1 MKRAVEIAASG
12 GHHTLLAGPPGAGK
26 TLIARA
32 LPGIMP
38 SLTSDEAVELTR
50 IYSIADKLDRKGLVR
65 TRPFRAPHHTI
76 SEAGLVGGGSIPR
89 PGELSLAHRGVLF
102 LDELPE
108 FGRVLEVLRQPLE
121 DKIVTISRAM
131 GSSTFPANVM
141 LVGAMNP
148 CACGY
153 YGDTLR
159 SCTCKETQVRSYQQR
174 LSGPLLDR
182 FDIQLDVTRVDFD
195 KLTDQR
201 RGETSAV
208 VRARVE
214 AARQR
219 QRERYKGLAHILTN
233 SDLGP
238 AEIDRFC
245 KVASEGEKLL
255 RAAMQRMNLSARAY
269 HRTLKLSRTIADVAG
284 AEHIQTEHIAEAIQ
298 YRSRT
303 LIV

>member
-1 MKRAVEIAASG
+1 
-12 GHHTLLAGPPGAGK
+12 
-26 TLIARA
+26 
-32 LPGIMP
+32 
-38 SLTSDEAVELTR
+38 
-50 IYSIADKLDRKGLVR
+50 VR
-65 TRPFRAPHHTI
+65 H
-76 SEAGLVGGGSIPR
+76 
-89 PGELSLAHRGVLF
+89 
-102 LDELPE
+102 
-108 FGRVLEVLRQPLE
+108 
-121 DKIVTISRAM
+121 
-131 GSSTFPANVM
+131 
-141 LVGAMNP
+141 
-148 CACGY
+148 
-153 YGDTLR
+153 
-159 SCTCKETQVRSYQQR
+159 YQQR

-208 VRARVE
+208 VRVRVE

-238 AEIDRFC
+238 AEIDQFC
-245 KVASEGEKLL
+245 KVALEGEKLL